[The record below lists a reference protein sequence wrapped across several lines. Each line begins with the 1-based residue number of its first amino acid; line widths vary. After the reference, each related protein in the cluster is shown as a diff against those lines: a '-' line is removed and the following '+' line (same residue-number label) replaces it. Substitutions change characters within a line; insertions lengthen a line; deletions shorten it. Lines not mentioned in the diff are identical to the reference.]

1 MSIIVMIFMP
11 FPSTSKKRLFFKP
24 TCFPTLTRS
33 IIFCIPSS
41 IETICLCL
49 CSLYSMLVRQI
60 FKIHL
65 YKRFVQSSGNLTV
78 GVGIVFIFI
87 VLSFCVIV
95 GCNRPKMVD
104 KITKLRVKLYNNIL
118 WLWSFHF
125 LLPDDRNIYEIMTY
139 YTAMLLNRLP

>member
-11 FPSTSKKRLFFKP
+11 FPSRKRLFFKP

-95 GCNRPKMVD
+95 GCNRPKMVEKLVD
-104 KITKLRVKLYNNIL
+104 KITNLRVKIYNNIL
-118 WLWSFHF
+118 WLLNFSFSPARRPQNLWHTS
-125 LLPDDRNIYEIMTY
+125 LLC
-139 YTAMLLNRLP
+139 